1 MKLKTT
7 ILCIG
12 LFVFTKVHAQINFT
26 GTWQGTLK
34 VAGELELILHVT
46 QLPDDSY
53 TATFDSPDQNA
64 IGIKCDTV
72 ITKEDPSGDELTFT
86 INKYRVSYTGK
97 LVNDSILS
105 GTFTQGAHLPLEFK
119 RTTALVVK
127 EIKRPQTPKPPF
139 PYKVEEVFYNGNGL
153 QYGGTLTIPQGSGS
167 FPAIVLIS
175 GSGQQDRDET
185 LFHHKPF
192 AVLADAL
199 TRNGF
204 IVLRVDDRG
213 IGNSTGNFAA
223 STSADFAK
231 DVSTS
236 IEYLK
241 SRREV
246 NDKKIGL
253 LGHSEG
259 GMIAPMVASSRK
271 DVDFVVLLA
280 APGVQIM
287 DLMAEQNA
295 AVMRSAGID
304 SLFSENFKTVYTQ
317 TINAIVNAPD
327 TTTAI
332 NNAMQILN
340 TWQAKADTNNLRK
353 LGFKSPGNNKEYIR
367 QQLSVVSTPW
377 FKYFI
382 RFDPQPY
389 LTKLKKV
396 KVFAINGSKDV
407 QVVSKQNLPAIR
419 AALVQGKTKT
429 FEVKELPGLNHLFQ
443 TCNKCTVMEYGR
455 LEETIS
461 PVALQSITGWLNKNV
476 K

>member
-1 MKLKTT
+1 MKLKLL
-7 ILCIG
+7 ISVIS
-12 LFVFTKVHAQINFT
+12 FFTAIRLNAQTNFT
-26 GTWQGTLK
+26 GTWQGMLK
-34 VAGELELILHVT
+34 VAGELELILHIT
-46 QLPDDSY
+46 QLPDDTY
-53 TATFDSPDQNA
+53 AATFDSPDQNA
-64 IGIKCDTV
+64 TGIKCDTV

-86 INKYRVSYTGK
+86 INKYKVSYSGK
-97 LVNDSILS
+97 LLNDSTLS
-105 GTFTQGAHLPLEFK
+105 GTFTQGANLPLEFR
-119 RTTALVVK
+119 RTTALVVR
-127 EIKRPQTPKPPF
+127 EIKRPQTPQPPF
-139 PYKVEEVFYNGNGL
+139 PYKVEEVLYNGNGL

-185 LFHHKPF
+185 IFDHKPF

-199 TRNGF
+199 TRDGF

-213 IGNSTGNFAA
+213 IGNSTGNFAT

-231 DVSTS
+231 DVNAS
-236 IEYLK
+236 IGYLK
-241 SRREV
+241 TRREV

-271 DVDFVVLLA
+271 GINFIVLLA

-304 SLFSENFKTVYTQ
+304 SSFSENFKTAYTQ
-317 TINAIVNAPD
+317 MINAVVNAPD

-332 NNAMQILN
+332 NNALQALN
-340 TWQAKADTNNLRK
+340 NWQAKADTSNLKK
-353 LGFKSPGNNKEYIR
+353 LGFISPEDNRTYIR

-382 RFDPQPY
+382 SFDPQPY

-396 KVFAINGSKDV
+396 KVLALNGSKDI

-419 AALVQGKTKT
+419 AALAEGKTRT

-455 LEETIS
+455 LEETFS

>member
-1 MKLKTT
+1 MKLKLL
-7 ILCIG
+7 ILVIS
-12 LFVFTKVHAQINFT
+12 FFTALQLHAQINFT
-26 GTWQGTLK
+26 GSWQATLK

-46 QLPDDSY
+46 QLPDDTY
-53 TATFDSPDQNA
+53 AATFDSPDQNA
-64 IGIKCDTV
+64 LGIKCDTV

-86 INKYRVSYTGK
+86 INKYKVSYTGK
-97 LVNDSILS
+97 LLNDSTLA
-105 GTFTQGAHLPLEFK
+105 GTFTQGANIPLEFH
-119 RTTALVVK
+119 RTTALVVR

-139 PYKVEEVFYNGNGL
+139 PYKVEEVVYNGNGL

-185 LFHHKPF
+185 IFNHKPF

-199 TRNGF
+199 TRAGF

-231 DVSTS
+231 DVNAS
-236 IEYLK
+236 IGYLK
-241 SRREV
+241 TRREV

-259 GMIAPMVASSRK
+259 GMIAPMVASSGK
-271 DVDFVVLLA
+271 NVKFIVLLA

-295 AVMRSAGID
+295 AIMRSAGID
-304 SLFSENFKTVYTQ
+304 SLFAESFKTVYTQ
-317 TINAIVNAPD
+317 MINAIVNAPD
-327 TTTAI
+327 TTIAM
-332 NNAMQILN
+332 NNALQALN
-340 TWQAKADTNNLRK
+340 SLQAKADTNNLKK
-353 LGFKSPGNNKEYIR
+353 LGFRSPDDNRSYIR
-367 QQLSVVSTPW
+367 QQISVVSNAW

-396 KVFAINGSKDV
+396 KVLALNGSKDV

-419 AALVQGKTKT
+419 TALVKGKTKT

-455 LEETIS
+455 LEETFS
-461 PVALQSITGWLNKNV
+461 QVALQSITGWLNKNV